1 MAKGTVQGRLNRETN
16 PIPGE
21 RPGFNPQFIDSDGY
35 ATDVTPNTPFPSGS
49 YVQTDAGVW
58 VPQKGNNDGAAHVQ
72 LTGSKVKLR
81 RVFESIDETVAAGED
96 IAVTI
101 QPTEGYMITGVVNL
115 YLQAEEIP
123 TATEG
128 THRFEIRIRTT
139 NVIYDEVATVQT
151 NHNNPI
157 TFRAWRESSNVT
169 IIPAEREG
177 FISVVKN
184 IHATE
189 GLPLILRYRNDTDG
203 DQTELVRMS
212 VFLKEE
218 AVTDD

>member
-1 MAKGTVQGRLNRETN
+1 MAYDKPLKIQWTEINGRTVPLVLPQYWSDEQNDWVVSSEQNRL
-16 PIPGE
+16 P
-21 RPGFNPQFIDSDGY
+21 
-35 ATDVTPNTPFPSGS
+35 V
-49 YVQTDAGVW
+49 DA
-58 VPQKGNNDGAAHVQ
+58 Q
-72 LTGSKVKLR
+72 LTGSRVKLR

-101 QPTEGYMITGVVNL
+101 QPTEGYIIRGVVNFF
-115 YLQAEEIP
+115 LQAEKIP

-128 THRFEIRIRTT
+128 THRFEIRIRTS

-157 TFRAWRESSNVT
+157 TFRAWQESSNVT
-169 IIPAEREG
+169 IIPSEREG

-203 DQTELVRMS
+203 DQTGLVRMS

>member
-1 MAKGTVQGRLNRETN
+1 MAYDKPLKIQWMEINGRAVPLVLPQYWSDEQNDWVVSSEQNRL
-16 PIPGE
+16 P
-21 RPGFNPQFIDSDGY
+21 
-35 ATDVTPNTPFPSGS
+35 V
-49 YVQTDAGVW
+49 DA
-58 VPQKGNNDGAAHVQ
+58 Q
-72 LTGSKVKLR
+72 LTGSRVKLR

-101 QPTEGYMITGVVNL
+101 QPTEGYIIRGVVNL
-115 YLQAEEIP
+115 FLQAEKIP

-128 THRFEIRIRTT
+128 THRFEIRIRTS

-157 TFRAWRESSNVT
+157 TFRAWQESSNVT